1 MKKIIILGGLLG
13 GLLCSCNNQTINKE
27 NTLIKENTNFK
38 NMYNYS
44 AISGISLL
52 SQKTNKHKRFL
63 NEEEQ
68 NEIIENLKLVENW
81 LSESRFE
88 FLDSDKEEYTV
99 KYQIDTSF
107 LNEKN
112 VYTFY
117 YNETLKEEEEY
128 FIEGIVEFNNEIYSM
143 YGKKEIEDDE
153 QEIEFKISLNE
164 NTYVV
169 LEQEVENNE
178 QEYSYKYYE
187 NNKKIYQTELE
198 FEDNE
203 ITFKEKNSEGKKK
216 YSFKFINDHQVKAKI
231 KINEETFYLLINIEL
246 NELNEKVYTII
257 NNESNK

>member
-1 MKKIIILGGLLG
+1 
-13 GLLCSCNNQTINKE
+13 
-27 NTLIKENTNFK
+27 
-38 NMYNYS
+38 
-44 AISGISLL
+44 
-52 SQKTNKHKRFL
+52 
-63 NEEEQ
+63 
-68 NEIIENLKLVENW
+68 
-81 LSESRFE
+81 
-88 FLDSDKEEYTV
+88 
-99 KYQIDTSF
+99 
-107 LNEKN
+107 
-112 VYTFY
+112 
-117 YNETLKEEEEY
+117 
-128 FIEGIVEFNNEIYSM
+128 M

-169 LEQEVENNE
+169 LEQEIENNE

-203 ITFKEKNSEGKKK
+203 ITFKENSSESKKK

>member
-68 NEIIENLKLVENW
+68 NKIIENLKLVENW

-117 YNETLKEEEEY
+117 YNETLKEEDEY
-128 FIEGIVEFNNEIYSM
+128 FIEGIVEFKNEIYSM
-143 YGKKEIEDDE
+143 YGKKVIEDDE
-153 QEIEFKISLNE
+153 QEIEF
-164 NTYVV
+164 
-169 LEQEVENNE
+169 NE

>member
-1 MKKIIILGGLLG
+1 
-13 GLLCSCNNQTINKE
+13 
-27 NTLIKENTNFK
+27 
-38 NMYNYS
+38 MYNYS

-68 NEIIENLKLVENW
+68 NKIIENLKLVENW

-117 YNETLKEEEEY
+117 YNETLKEEDEY

-143 YGKKEIEDDE
+143 YGKKEIEDTLKLVNLAND
-153 QEIEFKISLNE
+153 
-164 NTYVV
+164 
-169 LEQEVENNE
+169 
-178 QEYSYKYYE
+178 
-187 NNKKIYQTELE
+187 NK
-198 FEDNE
+198 
-203 ITFKEKNSEGKKK
+203 
-216 YSFKFINDHQVKAKI
+216 SFKNLSDSLEAVPLPRAI
-231 KINEETFYLLINIEL
+231 KST
-246 NELNEKVYTII
+246 
-257 NNESNK
+257 

>member
-1 MKKIIILGGLLG
+1 
-13 GLLCSCNNQTINKE
+13 
-27 NTLIKENTNFK
+27 
-38 NMYNYS
+38 MYNYS

-68 NEIIENLKLVENW
+68 NKIIENLKLVENW

-128 FIEGIVEFNNEIYSM
+128 FIEGIVEFKNRYTGI
-143 YGKKEIEDDE
+143 KEEVTLLE
-153 QEIEFKISLNE
+153 AISR
-164 NTYVV
+164 V
-169 LEQEVENNE
+169 EQEV
-178 QEYSYKYYE
+178 
-187 NNKKIYQTELE
+187 KKI
-198 FEDNE
+198 
-203 ITFKEKNSEGKKK
+203 
-216 YSFKFINDHQVKAKI
+216 
-231 KINEETFYLLINIEL
+231 
-246 NELNEKVYTII
+246 
-257 NNESNK
+257 